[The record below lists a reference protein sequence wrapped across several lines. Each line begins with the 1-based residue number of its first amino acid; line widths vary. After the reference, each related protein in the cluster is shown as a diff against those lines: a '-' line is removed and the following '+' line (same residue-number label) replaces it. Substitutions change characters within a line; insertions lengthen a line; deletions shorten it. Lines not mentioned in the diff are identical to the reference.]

1 MHTSMKRFIF
11 SILLP
16 VFLPALCTVSS
27 CSSEDDPYE
36 QSISGSTSGSQQT
49 DNNAADDET
58 TNDNN
63 PVMENRIEIRI
74 GQASFTCLL
83 ENNDVARAFADMLPL
98 RMNMSELNGNEKY
111 SSLGRDLPT
120 SAVRPGTINAGDLML
135 WGSSTLVLFYETF
148 SSSYSYTRLGR
159 ITDTEGLAEAVGNG
173 NVTVYFDKPID
184 TGMEEIVYEKN
195 N

>member
-1 MHTSMKRFIF
+1 
-11 SILLP
+11 
-16 VFLPALCTVSS
+16 
-27 CSSEDDPYE
+27 
-36 QSISGSTSGSQQT
+36 
-49 DNNAADDET
+49 
-58 TNDNN
+58 
-63 PVMENRIEIRI
+63 MENRIEIRI

-83 ENNDVARAFADMLPL
+83 ENNDAARAFADMLPL

-120 SAVRPGTINAGDLML
+120 SAVRPATINAGDLML